1 MAYPEAVSVKA
12 AMLNVDKNR
21 NSTRITEDERKDFLS
36 AVDRSIV
43 VDAIEEEE
51 LREFTSWVV
60 NDVVGDLVT
69 KVEAGD
75 IQGERGEIAAKTNGN
90 LPGKPD
96 SPEDTG
102 LETREPQD
110 SRTHSALD
118 TKPVRSPVRSPALQP
133 NWNRLEKL
141 VRFHDGEIDPDAS
154 GSVDV

>member
-1 MAYPEAVSVKA
+1 
-12 AMLNVDKNR
+12 MLNVDN
-21 NSTRITEDERKDFLS
+21 NSTRISEQERNDFLS
-36 AVDRSIV
+36 AVGRSIV

-75 IQGERGEIAAKTNGN
+75 IQGEQGEIAAKTNDN

-118 TKPVRSPVRSPALQP
+118 TGVVAPVRSPALQP

-141 VRFHDGEIDPDAS
+141 VRFHEGEIDPDAS